1 MSLPKLR
8 RQFEERRLSLIET
21 LQKGRGSLELSKQH
35 QIYGAIKEIENF
47 LKAID
52 QAREEQLRGD
62 TWELKSIE
70 PKVKRTVGHAK
81 ERTRVF
87 FSNVGTAWK
96 ERVVHPTKRAAHAV
110 RKRVRLVKEVAKEVK
125 ERSKEKKDD

>member
-1 MSLPKLR
+1 MPLQKLR

-21 LQKGRGSLELSKQH
+21 LQKNKEGLELSQQH

-47 LKAID
+47 LKALD
-52 QAREEQLRGD
+52 YAREEQLRGD

-70 PKVKRTVGHAK
+70 PKMKRTVGHAK

-87 FSNVGTAWK
+87 FSNIGIVLK
-96 ERVVHPTKRAAHAV
+96 ERVAHPAKRVAHAM
-110 RKRVRLVKEVAKEVK
+110 RKKVRLVKEVAKEVK
-125 ERSKEKKDD
+125 ARSKEKEE